1 LDDNRDIAPPTETT
15 YHVACYITRNTTP
28 TRTLA
33 NYDFMTSFTLPANT
47 NSFLDNS
54 HYQVI
59 KTQARRKILTKEP
72 LQSLILDGLSIQL
85 HVPRVYYEIQGGDKH
100 EIPLPLSPEA
110 MARIPEPKYHTHS
123 NKTTFVLLSIYFVMT
138 IDYFH
143 LIHKTVKKRI
153 QHLQQHPH
161 QTHPID
167 RILSQFKTTGINR
180 QTQTTQEEEDNTN
193 NNSTSTNNSSN
204 TESTTN
210 PAQPQT
216 QRSILNE
223 RKRVERH
230 TNPIQTKRKRI
241 EFSTTPQHTR
251 TPSTHVNKAKTSV
264 FTRLGRRPRSPDDFT
279 RIRPEDGKKHRRH

>member
-1 LDDNRDIAPPTETT
+1 
-15 YHVACYITRNTTP
+15 
-28 TRTLA
+28 
-33 NYDFMTSFTLPANT
+33 M
-47 NSFLDNS
+47 
-54 HYQVI
+54 
-59 KTQARRKILTKEP
+59 
-72 LQSLILDGLSIQL
+72 
-85 HVPRVYYEIQGGDKH
+85 
-100 EIPLPLSPEA
+100 
-110 MARIPEPKYHTHS
+110 
-123 NKTTFVLLSIYFVMT
+123 
-138 IDYFH
+138 DYFH
-143 LIHKTVKKRI
+143 LIQKTVKKRI

-161 QTHPID
+161 QAHPID

-180 QTQTTQEEEDNTN
+180 QTQTTHEEEDNTN

-223 RKRVERH
+223 RKRVERQ

-264 FTRLGRRPRSPDDFT
+264 FTRLGRRHRSPDDFT

>member
-1 LDDNRDIAPPTETT
+1 LLHNKKHSTYKDIGELRLHDEFHTTRQHKFVPRQFSLPSHQDTSEKENIDQGTPTIFNTGWT
-15 YHVACYITRNTTP
+15 IHSTSCTPSILRNTRRRQTGDSTTTKP
-28 TRTLA
+28 GS
-33 NYDFMTSFTLPANT
+33 NGT
-47 NSFLDNS
+47 NPG
-54 HYQVI
+54 
-59 KTQARRKILTKEP
+59 T
-72 LQSLILDGLSIQL
+72 
-85 HVPRVYYEIQGGDKH
+85 
-100 EIPLPLSPEA
+100 EIPH
-110 MARIPEPKYHTHS
+110 I
-123 NKTTFVLLSIYFVMT
+123 LLSIYFVMT

-161 QTHPID
+161 QAHPID

-223 RKRVERH
+223 RKRVERQ

-241 EFSTTPQHTR
+241 ECLHDTTTHADTFNTCQQGQNISFHKTR
-251 TPSTHVNKAKTSV
+251 KT
-264 FTRLGRRPRSPDDFT
+264 TQEPGRLHQNP
-279 RIRPEDGKKHRRH
+279 

>member
-1 LDDNRDIAPPTETT
+1 
-15 YHVACYITRNTTP
+15 
-28 TRTLA
+28 
-33 NYDFMTSFTLPANT
+33 MTSFTLPANT

-85 HVPRVYYEIQGGDKH
+85 HVPRVYYEIQGGDKQ

-110 MARIPEPKYHTHS
+110 
-123 NKTTFVLLSIYFVMT
+123 
-138 IDYFH
+138 
-143 LIHKTVKKRI
+143 KTVKKRI

-193 NNSTSTNNSSN
+193 NNSTSTNNSNN

-223 RKRVERH
+223 RKRVERQ

-241 EFSTTPQHTR
+241 EFSTTSQDTR

-279 RIRPEDGKKHRRH
+279 RIRNDDGKKHRRH